1 MKLQNFTYRKPRE
14 KKPTPQVPG
23 EYRATIYNISEWTN
37 DKGETKLYV
46 NVEIG
51 TEYQF
56 GIEFRLN
63 SEKETTR
70 GYAEFA
76 FSQLIDACG
85 IDGETFDG
93 ETDVL
98 IGKTIMLTLEAGQY
112 GLNAKKFEPVEA
124 EPEPQGNNQYVD
136 AGQVED
142 WDYNNPPS
150 YMNESR
156 NNSNSDTPF

>member
-1 MKLQNFTYRKPRE
+1 MKLQNFTYRKQRE
-14 KKPTPQVPG
+14 KKPTPQAPG

-93 ETDVL
+93 ETDAL
-98 IGKTIMLTLEAGQY
+98 LGKTIMLTLEAGQY
-112 GLNAKKFEPVEA
+112 GLQATKFEPVEQ
-124 EPEPQGNNQYVD
+124 EQQEQQD
-136 AGQVED
+136 AF
-142 WDYNNPPS
+142 DYNKQPNFMDDDP
-150 YMNESR
+150 ND
-156 NNSNSDTPF
+156 NTPF

>member
-14 KKPTPQVPG
+14 KKPEPQAQG

-51 TEYQF
+51 TDYQF

-93 ETDVL
+93 ETDAL
-98 IGKTIMLTLEAGQY
+98 LGKTIMLTLKAGQY
-112 GLNAKKFEPVEA
+112 GLQATKFEPVEQ
-124 EPEPQGNNQYVD
+124 EQQEPQNN
-136 AGQVED
+136 
-142 WDYNNPPS
+142 YNYGGLPE
-150 YMNESR
+150 YTD
-156 NNSNSDTPF
+156 NSNQEPPF

>member
-14 KKPTPQVPG
+14 KKPEPQAQG

-51 TEYQF
+51 TDYQF

-93 ETDVL
+93 ETDAL
-98 IGKTIMLTLEAGQY
+98 LGKTIMLTLKAGQY
-112 GLNAKKFEPVEA
+112 GLQATKFEPVEQ
-124 EPEPQGNNQYVD
+124 EQQEQHDNYNYGGLPEYSD
-136 AGQVED
+136 
-142 WDYNNPPS
+142 
-150 YMNESR
+150 
-156 NNSNSDTPF
+156 NSNQEPPF

>member
-14 KKPTPQVPG
+14 KKPSPQAPG

-93 ETDVL
+93 ETDAL
-98 IGKTIMLTLEAGQY
+98 LGKTIMLTLEAGQY
-112 GLNAKKFEPVEA
+112 GLQATKFEPVEQ
-124 EPEPQGNNQYVD
+124 EQQEQQNNYNYGGLPEYSD
-136 AGQVED
+136 
-142 WDYNNPPS
+142 
-150 YMNESR
+150 
-156 NNSNSDTPF
+156 NSNQEPPF